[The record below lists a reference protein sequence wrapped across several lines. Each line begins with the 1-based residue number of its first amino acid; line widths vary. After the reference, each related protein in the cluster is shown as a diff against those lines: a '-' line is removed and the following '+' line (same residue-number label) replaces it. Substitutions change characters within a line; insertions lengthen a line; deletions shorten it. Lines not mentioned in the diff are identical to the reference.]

1 MRGLNTT
8 IAAAMAIIILTP
20 CLWSQETAPVQP
32 RHGGKRMTVDTTV
45 SDQSTAV
52 MDRVIIELVAW
63 RTRSAEQIL
72 NSAKKKYAGTSAYET
87 ALGGLRFNQKELS
100 EALELLAGAASL
112 DATDPAVAYYQGV
125 VLKGQKKH
133 DAADDAWRMARDH
146 AKAKTSADS
155 KDARSQYYLG
165 AARVRLKDASGAQ
178 KALKAAATQG
188 FDPRMVN
195 LQVGLTHILDKDWSA
210 AKSALDAVIEA
221 DDRFAPAYFYRG
233 VVWSK
238 LGHNDKMAQDLEEFL
253 LLAPD
258 SPDAEAANVLLSGYQ
273 G

>member
-1 MRGLNTT
+1 M
-8 IAAAMAIIILTP
+8 IVMALP
-20 CLWSQETAPVQP
+20 LFLWSQETAPVKP
-32 RHGGKRMTVDTTV
+32 RHSGRRMTVDTTV

-52 MDRVIIELVAW
+52 MDRVLVELVAW
-63 RTRSAEQIL
+63 RTVAAEQIL
-72 NSAKKKYAGTSAYET
+72 ASSKKKYAGTSAYET
-87 ALGGLRFNQKELS
+87 ALGGLRFNQKKLS
-100 EALELLAGAASL
+100 EALELLTEAVTL
-112 DATDPAVAYYQGV
+112 DPADPAAPYYRGV
-125 VLKGQKKH
+125 VLKVQKKH

-146 AKAKTSADS
+146 AKAKTSVNP

-165 AARVRLKDASGAQ
+165 AARVRLKDPSGAR
-178 KALKAAATQG
+178 KALTTAATQG
-188 FDPRMVN
+188 FDPRMVD
-195 LQVGLTHILDKDWSA
+195 LQVGLTHILDKDWNA

-253 LLAPD
+253 LLAPG